1 MQRRAHSEHALK
13 NACAPKRLIAVAF
26 VAVVIVVAAV
36 VVCTV
41 GQLTKKKFRCVA
53 LQRFNVA
60 F

>member
-26 VAVVIVVAAV
+26 VAVVIVV

-41 GQLTKKKFRCVA
+41 GQPTKKKFRCVA

>member
-26 VAVVIVVAAV
+26 VAVVIVVVA

-41 GQLTKKKFRCVA
+41 GQPTKKKFRCVA

>member
-1 MQRRAHSEHALK
+1 MQRKAHSEHALK

-26 VAVVIVVAAV
+26 VAVVIVVAL
-36 VVCTV
+36 VCTV
-41 GQLTKKKFRCVA
+41 GQPTKKKFRCVA